1 MSSPEPR
8 WVADGRALDELVATL
23 LPEPA
28 YALDTEFHREKTY
41 FPELALVQ
49 IAWPTG
55 LALIDPLA
63 VDVSPL
69 RAVLEGSGLAVVHAA
84 QQDLEV
90 LTRSCGAVP
99 SRLFDTQLA
108 AGFLG
113 HSTPALGNLLSAE
126 LGVRLPKGDR
136 LTDWLRRP
144 LTDDQRAYAA
154 ADVAHLLDLHD
165 RLREG
170 LVKVGRLEW
179 ALDECAEL
187 LQRSFAPLEP
197 SQAWLKLK
205 DHRHLRGAS
214 RGVAQEV
221 AAWRERRAAQL
232 DTPARFVLSDLAIL
246 GIAQRPPHTLDDL
259 RKVRGIDER
268 AARGTLGNEVLR
280 AVERGRELAP
290 EEIVEPGGEQID
302 KDLRPAVTLISAWV
316 SQLAR
321 DTKVDTALLATRAD
335 LVALLAGDPDA
346 RLARGWRSELVGAR
360 IAELVSGRAAL
371 AFDGKG
377 GLKLVP
383 VSEGEP
389 PATA

>member
-1 MSSPEPR
+1 MNSPEPR
-8 WVADGRALDELVATL
+8 WVADGRALDELVAIL
-23 LPEPA
+23 LTEPA

-41 FPELALVQ
+41 FPELALLQ

-63 VDVSPL
+63 VDVGPL
-69 RAVLEGSGLAVVHAA
+69 RTVLEGTGLAVVHAA

-99 SRLFDTQLA
+99 ARLFDTQLA

-144 LTDDQRAYAA
+144 LTDDQTPYAA
-154 ADVAHLLDLHD
+154 ADVAHLLTLHD
-165 RLREG
+165 RLCDG
-170 LVKVGRLEW
+170 LVKVGRLDW

-187 LQRSFAPLEP
+187 RQRSSRRWSP

-205 DHRHLRGAS
+205 DHRHFRGAS

-268 AARGTLGNEVLR
+268 AARGTLGNEVLPP
-280 AVERGRELAP
+280 VERGRELAP

-321 DTKVDTALLATRAD
+321 DTKVDTALR
-335 LVALLAGDPDA
+335 DP
-346 RLARGWRSELVGAR
+346 R
-360 IAELVSGRAAL
+360 
-371 AFDGKG
+371 
-377 GLKLVP
+377 
-383 VSEGEP
+383 
-389 PATA
+389 